1 MQTKEFLQSI
11 WSDQGYY
18 CICGKDQ
25 KNIVTPKFV
34 NSIND
39 ALKISKQLLDDKQ
52 DVYFTC
58 QKEQVFRDICY
69 HGNQIEKEY
78 SLKLVALFKRLYNK
92 YCVEVVAS

>member
-1 MQTKEFLQSI
+1 MQTKEFLQSV

-34 NSIND
+34 NSIDD
-39 ALKISKQLLDDKQ
+39 ALKISKQLLDDMQ

-58 QKEQVFRDICY
+58 STWAEPTERKGHNAKEQSIFW
-69 HGNQIEKEY
+69 
-78 SLKLVALFKRLYNK
+78 
-92 YCVEVVAS
+92 